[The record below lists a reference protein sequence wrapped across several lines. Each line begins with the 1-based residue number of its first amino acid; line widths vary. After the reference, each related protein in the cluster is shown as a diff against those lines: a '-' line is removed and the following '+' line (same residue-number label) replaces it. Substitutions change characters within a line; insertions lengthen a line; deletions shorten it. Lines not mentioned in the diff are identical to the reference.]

1 MEKLTQFWNWLLG
14 KTTLD
19 EKAVEVYDEVKDRA
33 EEMADEFKDVK
44 KALKNVATQSKD
56 VINAS
61 KGKKRRGRPKKNTT
75 TSEWETNK
83 GRPAPKKK

>member
-1 MEKLTQFWNWLLG
+1 MQFWNWLRN

-75 TSEWETNK
+75 PSEWETNK

>member
-1 MEKLTQFWNWLLG
+1 MKKLMQFWNWLRN

-19 EKAVEVYDEVKDRA
+19 EKAVKVYDEVKDRA
-33 EEMADEFKDVK
+33 KEMANEFKDVK
-44 KALKNVATQSKD
+44 KALKNVAAQSKD
-56 VINAS
+56 VIDAS